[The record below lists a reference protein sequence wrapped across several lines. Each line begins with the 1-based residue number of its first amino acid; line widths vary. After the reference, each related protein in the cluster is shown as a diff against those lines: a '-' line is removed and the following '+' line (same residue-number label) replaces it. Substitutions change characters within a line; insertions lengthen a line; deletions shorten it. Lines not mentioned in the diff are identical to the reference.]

1 MKTLPKII
9 DCFGIVEEGFWK
21 VGNCQSPTLFFH
33 KCYLTDKVLSSIS
46 IFGEQKTL
54 PSLVLVHSRLLVVEV
69 AKDSAQNEIGI

>member
-1 MKTLPKII
+1 VKTLPKIK
-9 DCFGIVEEGFWK
+9 DCLGIAEERFWK
-21 VGNCQSPTLFFH
+21 VGNCQVPTLFFH
-33 KCYLTDKVLSSIS
+33 NCYLTDKVLGSIS